1 MYHKKSTTRV
11 MLLEFKKT
19 VTFSRVRVVWLID
32 EYLSVIVALIEKS
45 TTGVMLLEFKKTV
58 TFSRV

>member
-1 MYHKKSTTRV
+1 

-19 VTFSRVRVVWLID
+19 VTFSRVRVVLLID
-32 EYLSVIVALIEKS
+32 EYLYVIVALIEKS